1 MGYEPYFGSSF
12 LQTVRHRTAGM
23 IALLAILAH
32 FAVPTLYDLASPAM
46 RGLIQTTICA
56 GGEAKQVFLDQ
67 NGKPVKQA
75 PADHH
80 ECNSCFNHCSALVIA
95 AVATAVPQ
103 LAALITL
110 PSAPSLA
117 SALFH
122 AAAHP
127 RGPPA

>member
-1 MGYEPYFGSSF
+1 
-12 LQTVRHRTAGM
+12 M

-32 FAVPTLYDLASPAM
+32 IAVPTLYDLASPTT
-46 RGLIQTTICA
+46 RGLIQATICA
-56 GGEAKQVFLDQ
+56 GGEAKEIFLDQ

-80 ECNSCFNHCSALVIA
+80 ECKSCINHCSVLVIA
-95 AVATAVPQ
+95 AVATIAPQ
-103 LAALITL
+103 LAALVTL
-110 PSAPSLA
+110 PSAPGLV